1 MGEKRKS
8 TSAPSRKIEM
18 IRTPIPMLQ
27 IVTAGGIRFSTLV
40 ELWGANRAGK
50 STTCYQ
56 TAGYFLEDYGDKA
69 QVKIIDSETSADF
82 IRLLAFGVDIDND
95 PRVEVTPALFLEE
108 GFFKIFEW
116 VKDLPDDH
124 YMLIIW
130 DTISSCNSRQ
140 AYEEAENAKTAEKLN
155 INAGGMGTRQKVLK
169 HYLRQVMG
177 KIYAKKISVW
187 LPNQVFASMDQF
199 SPKEQSGEGNALK
212 HDTHYS
218 LHFQRG
224 GRTTESSDKKKDI
237 DYENSVAK
245 YTVSRVSL
253 TKSKFSPEFERSPI
267 YIDNTRGGV
276 IDEMHSLF
284 LHALEK
290 GRLEKNSQ
298 GRYLNV
304 IPGRDTGILWGDLVK
319 SQEAYEH
326 ILCGMVS
333 EIREK
338 HPVIDRMYQNQEI
351 PSLGGESLSEG
362 SPLVTPEKHSFD
374 VLASLR
380 NRPVQPTTPK
390 VEDAK
395 PEEEKP
401 GKKKKA

>member
-1 MGEKRKS
+1 MGEKRKAIGVS
-8 TSAPSRKIEM
+8 HKIEM

-27 IVTAGGIRFSTLV
+27 IVTAGGVRFSTLV

-56 TAGYFLEDYGDKA
+56 TAGYFLQDYGDKA
-69 QVKIIDSETSADF
+69 HVKIIDSETSADF
-82 IRLLAFGVDIDND
+82 IRLLSFGVDIDGD
-95 PRVEVTPALFLEE
+95 PRVEVKPALFLEE
-108 GFFKIFEW
+108 GFFRIFDW
-116 VKDLPDDH
+116 VKELPDDH

-130 DTISSCNSRQ
+130 DTISSCNSKQ
-140 AYEEAENAKTAEKLN
+140 AYDEAENAKSADKLN

-224 GRTTESSDKKKDI
+224 GRTKDADGKKKDI
-237 DYENSVAK
+237 DYENSIAK

-267 YIDNTRGGV
+267 YIDNTKGGV
-276 IDEMHSLF
+276 IDEMYSLF

-290 GRLEKNSQ
+290 ERLEKNSQ
-298 GRYLNV
+298 GRFVNV
-304 IPGRDTGILWGDLVK
+304 IPGRDTGMLWGDLVK
-319 SQEAYEH
+319 SEEAYLH
-326 ILCGMVS
+326 IIRGMVR

-351 PSLGGESLSEG
+351 PEFGEDGNLKEG
-362 SPLVTPEKHSFD
+362 SPLVTPEAHSFD
-374 VLASLR
+374 VLAALR
-380 NRPVQPTTPK
+380 SGPIVSTP
-390 VEDAK
+390 EPSPEGAK
-395 PEEEKP
+395 PE
-401 GKKKKA
+401 KKKK